1 MIVVVIMGVVY
12 SLALGSF
19 KRAKEN
25 PFTLSIKNFRE
36 YLYTFYQ
43 KNKVELICIDR
54 CKVCAVYVDAEK
66 VKELT
71 PLFDDSA
78 RFYSFDPLLGTR
90 ELAFSS
96 LFDKDGR
103 EEEVCFRY
111 SIYPDG
117 VSDEMMLEYK
127 DRVYDQ
133 PSYFGKSVM
142 YYSIEEAIEEK
153 RELLDK
159 VVN

>member
-1 MIVVVIMGVVY
+1 MIVMVIMGVVY
-12 SLALGSF
+12 SLSVGSF
-19 KRAKEN
+19 QKAKEN
-25 PFTLSIKNFRE
+25 AFALSIKNFRE
-36 YLYTFYQ
+36 YLYSFYQ
-43 KNKVELICIDR
+43 KNRVELICIDR
-54 CKVCAVYVDAEK
+54 CKECAVFVEGEK
-66 VKELT
+66 VKELK

-78 RFYSFDPLLGTR
+78 KFYAFDPLLGTR

-111 SIYPDG
+111 TIYPNG

-133 PSYFGKSVM
+133 VSYFGKPVM
-142 YYSIEEAIEEK
+142 YYSIEEAIEE
-153 RELLDK
+153 RRALLDK